1 MVIFVGLFLMTLF
14 LSISLVPILV
24 HGSVTDLNQSVIL
37 NYNSSN
43 TCLKINTSC
52 STQDGLLIPLW
63 RPQEG
68 ISTGDRIA
76 RAIVY
81 LLALIYL
88 FIGVAIISDRFMAS
102 IEVIT
107 SQKRE
112 IRKKNPDGTI
122 SITTVAIWN
131 ETVSN
136 LTLMALG
143 SSAPEILLSI
153 IEVVGKNF
161 ESGDLGP
168 GTIVGSAAFNLF
180 VIIAICI
187 LSIPS
192 GEVRRIRHQRVFFV
206 TTAWSI
212 FAYIWLWA
220 IVAKISPGHIEV
232 WEGTLTFLFFPL
244 TVFSAYIVDTK
255 VGQFI
260 RIRITSQKQVLQVD
274 NQATS
279 AIPITVD
286 DSEQKSMIDGFNRQ
300 SAAPSTNDLYPKKA
314 SSIITGSIM
323 EQLAGSTAGGLD
335 ENALSDHV
343 ESQQRQEFIEIWREL
358 RKQYPNHD
366 MQTLNEMAAVEM
378 MNRVPKSRA
387 YYRIQATKRLGGGGG
402 NIRKKLLEKLHEPD
416 KLNPSEKQQLIADT
430 NSHISKIR
438 FEPSHYTVLENAG
451 YVTLHVVRV
460 DGNLRNTVYVD
471 YMTEDGT
478 ATHGA
483 DYEPA
488 EGTLIFYPME
498 TNKQIQVKIID
509 DEIFEEGTEI
519 NCSLGNLK
527 GLLQFSF
534 LDEHFSVKLSNLK
547 IKDNQGR
554 LTPGA
559 FDKTVQLDE
568 PSTAVVMII
577 DDDHSGLFVFDND
590 EKTVVE
596 SDRFAELKV
605 LRTSGARGRVRVPF
619 TTEDETAL
627 NERDYISK
635 TGEIIFENEE
645 NEKIISIEITDRDQY
660 QRNETFLI
668 RLGEPTLI
676 RDDENSDDSPMT
688 DHDKLIAEL
697 GKPRLGE
704 RSVIR
709 VRIRESK
716 EFKNAVDKALYKA
729 NTAILVG
736 TSTWL
741 EQFKQAFSVKEE
753 DDDDVVESGESNND
767 DDQPATC
774 KDYMLHFIS
783 FFWKFLFAFVPP
795 TSIAGGWLCFIV
807 SILIIGML
815 TAVIGD
821 LATHFGCTVG
831 LTDTMTAIAFVALG
845 TSLPDTFASKV
856 AAEHDKYADSSVG
869 NVNGSNAVNVFL
881 GIGLPWAMSAWYHYF
896 KDTKF
901 KVQKGSLSFSVT
913 LFCSFAAVAVI
924 ILLIKRLKVFGGGEL
939 GGPLKYRLISSF
951 IFFLLWVVYLVLS
964 GLENYCHINV

>member
-1 MVIFVGLFLMTLF
+1 MEIYLPSSSSTLSYIASVVIHDATN
-14 LSISLVPILV
+14 
-24 HGSVTDLNQSVIL
+24 LNQSKSIQS
-37 NYNSSN
+37 YNNTLN
-43 TCLKINTSC
+43 TCSKTLTNC
-52 STQDGLLIPLW
+52 SLHDGLIIPIW
-63 RPQEG
+63 RPQHG
-68 ISTGDRIA
+68 ISIGDRIA

-161 ESGDLGP
+161 QSGDLGP

-187 LSIPS
+187 VAIPS

-220 IVAKISPGHIEV
+220 IVAKISPGYIEV

-244 TVFSAYIVDTK
+244 TVVSAYIVDTK

-260 RIRITSQKQVLQVD
+260 RIRITSRKQISQMD
-274 NQATS
+274 HHKSTS
-279 AIPITVD
+279 LPINID
-286 DSEQKSMIDGFNRQ
+286 DSEQKHMLDGTTKTSLTQ
-300 SAAPSTNDLYPKKA
+300 ITNDVHGKKRGNT
-314 SSIITGSIM
+314 ITGALM
-323 EQLAGSTAGGLD
+323 DQLGSSAGGLD
-335 ENALSDHV
+335 ETVVFDQA
-343 ESQQRQEFIEIWREL
+343 ESQQRDEFIDIWRQL

-366 MQTLNEMAAVEM
+366 MHTLNEMASIEM
-378 MNRVPKSRA
+378 MNRAPKSRA
-387 YYRIQATKRLGGGGG
+387 YYRIQATKRLGGGG
-402 NIRKKLLEKLHEPD
+402 NIKKKILEKLNEPD
-416 KLNPSEKQQLIADT
+416 KIDQSEKQQLINDT
-430 NSHISKIR
+430 TTQISRVR
-438 FEPSHYTVLENAG
+438 FEPNHYTVLENAG
-451 YVTLHVVRV
+451 YVTLYVLRT

-471 YMTEDGT
+471 YATEDGT

-483 DYEPA
+483 DYESA

-498 TNKQIQVKIID
+498 THKQIQVKIID
-509 DEIFEEGTEI
+509 DEIFEE
-519 NCSLGNLK
+519 
-527 GLLQFSF
+527 
-534 LDEHFSVKLSNLK
+534 DEHFSVKLSNLK

-559 FDKTVQLDE
+559 FDKSVQLVE
-568 PSTAVVMII
+568 PSIAIVMII

-596 SDRFAELKV
+596 SDGHVEITV

-619 TTEDETAL
+619 TTQDETAL
-627 NERDYISK
+627 NERDYVTK
-635 TGEIIFENEE
+635 TGEVIFENNE
-645 NEKIISIEITDRDQY
+645 NEKTISIDIIDRDQY
-660 QRNETFLI
+660 QRNETFLVQ
-668 RLGEPTLI
+668 LGEPSLVT
-676 RDDENSDDSPMT
+676 DEEEIEEATMT
-688 DHDKLIAEL
+688 EQEKLIADL

-704 RSVIR
+704 KNTIR
-709 VRIRESK
+709 IRIRESK

-741 EQFKQAFSVKEE
+741 EQFKQAFSVKD
-753 DDDDVVESGESNND
+753 DDDDVIESGDTND
-767 DDQPATC
+767 DEEKPATC
-774 KDYMLHFIS
+774 KDYMLHFVS

-795 TSIAGGWLCFIV
+795 TSIAGGWLCFVV

-856 AAEHDKYADSSVG
+856 AAEHDKYADSSIG

-896 KDTKF
+896 KQTKF
-901 KVQKGSLSFSVT
+901 EVEKGSLSFSVT
-913 LFCSFAAVAVI
+913 LFCSFAGVAI
-924 ILLIKRLKVFGGGEL
+924 ILLMIRRLKIFGGGEL
-939 GGPLKYRLISSF
+939 GGPTKYRIISSLL
-951 IFFLLWVVYLVLS
+951 FLLLWILYLILS
-964 GLENYCHINV
+964 GLENYCHIRV

>member
-1 MVIFVGLFLMTLF
+1 MLACVVQILHRHNHQRYYYYYGYFRR
-14 LSISLVPILV
+14 ILVPILV

-509 DEIFEEGTEI
+509 DEIFEE
-519 NCSLGNLK
+519 
-527 GLLQFSF
+527 
-534 LDEHFSVKLSNLK
+534 DEHFSVKLSNLK